1 MNETFTSFHL
11 AAMAL
16 VCSRCARPM
25 PTGRANGR
33 YLGQWMCSRECEHAA
48 GDRSGCLRWN
58 CGCTD
63 YAKKRRLLREHRVN
77 MRVMDDVILENGLDG
92 RARSAGVP
100 QRSPGP
106 GARPHGA
113 GRCEASA
120 VLARSFAV
128 AFATVTAADLRA
140 KRIQKCS
147 RGMLEVLRSVGAT
160 GNGTS
165 CWDLLNES
173 FAQL

>member
-1 MNETFTSFHL
+1 
-11 AAMAL
+11 MAL
-16 VCSRCARPM
+16 VCSQCARPM
-25 PTGRANGR
+25 PTGRANSR
-33 YLGQWMCSRECEHAA
+33 YLGQWMCSRECGHVA
-48 GDRSGCLRWN
+48 GDRSACLRWN

-92 RARSAGVP
+92 RARSAGAP
-100 QRSPGP
+100 QRSPGS

-128 AFATVTAADLRA
+128 AFATLTAADLRA

-147 RGMLEVLRSVGAT
+147 RGMLEVLRSVGAAD
-160 GNGTS
+160 NGTS

>member
-1 MNETFTSFHL
+1 MRAPNADGPSRR
-11 AAMAL
+11 AL
-16 VCSRCARPM
+16 PRI
-25 PTGRANGR
+25 
-33 YLGQWMCSRECEHAA
+33 CSRECEHAA
-48 GDRSGCLRWN
+48 GDRFDYLRWN
-58 CGCTD
+58 CECTD

-100 QRSPGP
+100 QRSPGL
-106 GARPHGA
+106 GARSHGA

-128 AFATVTAADLRA
+128 VFATLTAADLRA

-147 RGMLEVLRSVGAT
+147 RGMLEVLRSVGAAD
-160 GNGTS
+160 NGTS
-165 CWDLLNES
+165 YWDLLNKS